1 MKFFAFKLENQNYIW
16 DVHDNFTQSTLGDF
30 LSPQNIGNTVYPANF
45 FKARLREEFL
55 RTNRNQHPFLYF
67 KIITRQFDIVGFS
80 KFDSSYVRAW
90 KIAVLTVLTETKF
103 TDVVGYLDNPD
114 GLGVILIDSDLR
126 VLERLRRKMLVNIKK
141 AGLVD
146 ILRKKTKQPIFQVC
160 VYTGLQEKR
169 DQEFD
174 EAIEKFNM
182 RNNGFFS
189 LKRLFYGDILTQ
201 TNKFSV
207 YAKEFIKR
215 SFDVVSSFCG
225 IVLLSPVLIA
235 CALIVKFS
243 DPKGPVIF
251 KQIRVGKNGK
261 LFTMY
266 KFRSMYIDAES
277 RKKELQKFN
286 ESSGPTFKMKN
297 DPRIYPMGHI
307 LRKFSLD
314 ELPQLFNI
322 LAGDMSVVGP
332 RPPLPSEVAEYLP
345 WHKMRLSVT
354 PGLTCFWQVSG
365 RSDIPFEGQMR
376 LDNKYVRH
384 SNFGIDL
391 QLVTKT
397 FKAVFKSDG
406 AY

>member
-1 MKFFAFKLENQNYIW
+1 MN
-16 DVHDNFTQSTLGDF
+16 DDFTKSKLGDL
-30 LSPQNIGNTVYPANF
+30 LSSKDIGNTVYPASL
-45 FKARLREEFL
+45 FKTRLREEFL
-55 RTNRNQHPFLYF
+55 RTNRTQRPFLYF
-67 KIITRQFDIVGFS
+67 RIVTRQFDLIGFG
-80 KFDSSYVRAW
+80 KFESPSIRAW

-103 TDVVGYLDNPD
+103 TDIVGYLDNPD
-114 GLGVILIDSDLR
+114 GLGVIFIDSNLH
-126 VLERLRRKMLVNIKK
+126 VLERLRRKIIINLKKAELVNVLKK
-141 AGLVD
+141 K
-146 ILRKKTKQPIFQVC
+146 LRQPVFQVSL
-160 VYTGLQEKR
+160 YTGLQEKK
-169 DQEFD
+169 DQKLD
-174 EAIEKFNM
+174 SSIQKFNA

-189 LKRLFYGDILTQ
+189 LKRLFYSDILSQ
-201 TNKFSV
+201 TNKFSLC
-207 YAKEFIKR
+207 AKEIVKR
-215 SFDVVSSFCG
+215 TFDIVSSFCG
-225 IVLLSPVLIA
+225 IVILSPLLIA
-235 CALIVKFS
+235 CAAIVKVS

-251 KQIRVGKNGK
+251 KQTRVGKNGK

-266 KFRSMYIDAES
+266 KFRSMYVDAEE
-277 RKKELQKFN
+277 RKKELEKFN

-322 LAGDMSVVGP
+322 LCGDMSVVGP
-332 RPPLPSEVAEYLP
+332 RPPLPSEVSEYLP

-365 RSDIPFEGQMR
+365 RSDIGFEDWMR

-384 SNFGIDL
+384 ANFTTDI
-391 QLVTKT
+391 QLVAKT

>member
-1 MKFFAFKLENQNYIW
+1 MN
-16 DVHDNFTQSTLGDF
+16 DDFTKSKLGDL
-30 LSPQNIGNTVYPANF
+30 LSSKDIGNTVYPASLF
-45 FKARLREEFL
+45 TARLREEFL
-55 RTNRNQHPFLYF
+55 RTNRTQRSFLYF
-67 KIITRQFDIVGFS
+67 RITTRQFDLIGFG
-80 KFDSSYVRAW
+80 KFESPSIRAW
-90 KIAVLTVLTETKF
+90 KIAVLAVLTETKF
-103 TDVVGYLDNPD
+103 TDIVGYLDNPD
-114 GLGVILIDSDLR
+114 GLGVILIDSGLYT
-126 VLERLRRKMLVNIKK
+126 LERLRRKIIVNLKK
-141 AGLVD
+141 AGLVSVLKKK
-146 ILRKKTKQPIFQVC
+146 LRRPVFQVSI
-160 VYTGLQEKR
+160 YTGLQEKK
-169 DQEFD
+169 DQKLNSS
-174 EAIEKFNM
+174 IRMFNL

-189 LKRLFYGDILTQ
+189 LKRLFYSDILSQ
-201 TNKFSV
+201 TNKFSFCV
-207 YAKEFIKR
+207 KEVVKR
-215 SFDVVSSFCG
+215 SFDIVSSFCG
-225 IVLLSPVLIA
+225 IVLLSPL
-235 CALIVKFS
+235 LIVCAAIVKIS

-251 KQIRVGKNGK
+251 KQTRVGKNGK

-266 KFRSMYIDAES
+266 KFRSMYVDAEE
-277 RKKELQKFN
+277 RKKELEKFN

-322 LAGDMSVVGP
+322 LCGDMSVVGP
-332 RPPLPSEVAEYLP
+332 RPPLPSEVSEYLP

-365 RSDIPFEGQMR
+365 RSDIGFEDWMR

-384 SNFGIDL
+384 ANFTTDI

>member
-1 MKFFAFKLENQNYIW
+1 MNSDFAK
-16 DVHDNFTQSTLGDF
+16 SKLGDL
-30 LSPQNIGNTVYPANF
+30 LSSKDIGNNVYPTGL

-55 RTNRNQHPFLYF
+55 LTNRTQRPFLYF
-67 KIITRQFDIVGFS
+67 RIVTRQFDLLGFG
-80 KFDSSYVRAW
+80 KFEPPYVRAW
-90 KIAVLTVLTETKF
+90 KIAVLTILTETKF
-103 TDVVGYLDNPD
+103 TDIVGYLDNPD
-114 GLGVILIDSDLR
+114 GLGVILIDSDLH
-126 VLERLRRKMLVNIKK
+126 VLERLRRKIIVNLSK
-141 AGLVD
+141 AGLLG
-146 ILRKKTKQPIFQVC
+146 ILRKKLRQPVFQVSL
-160 VYTGLQEKR
+160 YTGLLEKR
-169 DQEFD
+169 DQKLD
-174 EAIEKFNM
+174 SAIKSFNA

-189 LKRLFYGDILTQ
+189 LKRLFYSDILSQ
-201 TNKFSV
+201 TNRVSLRV
-207 YAKEFIKR
+207 KELVKR
-215 SFDVVSSFCG
+215 TFDVTAS
-225 IVLLSPVLIA
+225 L
-235 CALIVKFS
+235 CALIVLSPLLLACAAIVKAS

-266 KFRSMYIDAES
+266 KFRSMYIDAEE
-277 RKKELQKFN
+277 RKKELEKFN

-297 DPRIYPMGHI
+297 DPRIYPMGRI

-322 LAGDMSVVGP
+322 LKGDMSVVGP
-332 RPPLPSEVAEYLP
+332 RPPLPSEVREYLP

-365 RSDIPFEGQMR
+365 RSDIGFEDWMR

-384 SNFGIDL
+384 ANFTTDI
-391 QLVTKT
+391 QLVAKT